1 MLQSKFK
8 SVRCVFHIA
17 LTVLFFSFSS
27 MLGQQNKSL
36 ETSENIME
44 SVFQDVWQPFMES
57 YRDFDIE
64 KFESVHAKD
73 LTRVSIS
80 RNKIQSYADY
90 FPEMKGFFQQIK
102 KSGRQMDIKFA
113 IVSSANEGDKTYQ
126 TGYYCFRSRGS
137 DSEEF
142 QPRGYGFFNVLLTK
156 QDGKWKISL
165 DADNRST
172 ITEEEFNNSGT
183 IYGLD

>member
-1 MLQSKFK
+1 MLPSKFK
-8 SVRCVFHIA
+8 SIRSSLYIA
-17 LTVLFFSFSS
+17 LTIFFFSFNFIY
-27 MLGQQNKSL
+27 GQQNKPI
-36 ETSENIME
+36 ETSEEIMAA
-44 SVFQDVWQPFMES
+44 VFQDVWQPFMES
-57 YRDFDIE
+57 YRELDVE
-64 KFESVHAKD
+64 KFESIHAKD

-102 KSGRQMDIKFA
+102 KSGRQIDIRFA
-113 IVSSANEGDKTYQ
+113 IVSTANEGDKTYQ

-142 QPRGYGFFNVLLTK
+142 QPRGYGFFNVLLK
-156 QDGKWKISL
+156 KRDGTWKISL

-172 ITEEEFNNSGT
+172 ITEEEFKNAGT
-183 IYGLD
+183 IYGLN